1 MEGETTI
8 FSFNFESARG
18 ANEKKKEHIH
28 KVSRKTKEKK
38 KREKSDLGWRKITIE
53 VNAEFK
59 RLNVKENMKLITI
72 LDWLP
77 KVVARQIVSFLFPG
91 KRHTRKKRGK
101 MEKKK

>member
-38 KREKSDLGWRKITIE
+38 KREKSDLG
-53 VNAEFK
+53 
-59 RLNVKENMKLITI
+59 
-72 LDWLP
+72 
-77 KVVARQIVSFLFPG
+77 
-91 KRHTRKKRGK
+91 
-101 MEKKK
+101 